1 MKKRSLVTALAAGAA
16 FTFLGASSAV
26 ASDYDYKITTLGHIF
41 FPGGSIEYTKYGDK
55 VKVCDTD
62 ADGKAAMGRV
72 IRLTGTTVYTL
83 RAGGKGNC
91 TTRDANDG
99 GVFNLV
105 EGWTYRFSVCLATD
119 SGDEGYCNSEKW
131 VNNG

>member
-16 FTFLGASSAV
+16 FTFLGASSAA
-26 ASDYDYKITTLGHIF
+26 ASDYKITTVGHII

-55 VKVCDTD
+55 VKVCDID

-72 IRLTGTTVYTL
+72 MRQTGTTVYTL

-99 GVFNLV
+99 GVYNLV
-105 EGWTYRFSVCLATD
+105 EGWTYTFWICLASD
-119 SGDEGYCNSEKW
+119 DGSEGYCNKGTW
-131 VNNG
+131 KNNG